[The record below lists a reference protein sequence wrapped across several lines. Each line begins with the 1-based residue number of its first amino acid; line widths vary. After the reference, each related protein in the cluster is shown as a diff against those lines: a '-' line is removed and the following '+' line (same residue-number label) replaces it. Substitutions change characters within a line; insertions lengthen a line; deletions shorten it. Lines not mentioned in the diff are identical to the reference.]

1 MIHDKDIELIEKYLS
16 DNLTREERKIFDEK
30 NETDNEFSEEVLFRK
45 NLNVAAERIVTAEFK
60 ARLNIIHNN
69 SVNKGRKKVYMYSTA
84 TLSAA
89 ALVLLFFFVVNPLTN
104 QFRVKKYV
112 ADAGNIKTLSIQNIS
127 DVNLKSD
134 ENSEHVSYAEL
145 EVAFIVKDKNHKKYN
160 SYFFNKNVLY
170 LFKQSTDTIILF
182 YEIDTEGGRVYYLCR
197 NKQLFSFKQLEENKL
212 YDLNPV
218 TGSGFESR
226 CY

>member
-60 ARLNIIHNN
+60 SMLNNIHNN
-69 SVNKGRKKVYMYSTA
+69 SVNKGHKKVYISTTVA
-84 TLSAA
+84 LSAA
-89 ALVLLFFFVVNPLTN
+89 ALLLLFFFVVNPLAN

-112 ADAGNIKTLSIQNIS
+112 AEAGKTETLSIQNIS
-127 DVNLKSD
+127 AINLKSN
-134 ENSEHVSYAEL
+134 ENINNNSFGKL
-145 EVAFIVKDKNHKKYN
+145 KVAFIVVGQNHKN
-160 SYFFNKNVLY
+160 LSRYFFNENVLY
-170 LFKQSTDTIILF
+170 IFKQSADVINLF
-182 YEIDTEGGRVYYLCR
+182 YEIDVEGERVYYLCR
-197 NKQLFSFKQLEENKL
+197 NKQLFSFKQLEDNKL
-212 YDLNPV
+212 YILNPV
-218 TGSGFESR
+218 TGSGLENR